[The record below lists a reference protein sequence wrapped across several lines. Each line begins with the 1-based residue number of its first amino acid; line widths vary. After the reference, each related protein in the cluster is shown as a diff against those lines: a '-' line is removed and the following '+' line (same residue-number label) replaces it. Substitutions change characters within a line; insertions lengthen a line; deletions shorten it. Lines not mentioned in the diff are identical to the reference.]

1 MHAQVHTDTDVRMDT
16 HARARPHTHARTH
29 ARTRAHTHARTH
41 THTHTHTHARVRA
54 HTKRTPANNKTTLC
68 MDSDLISCCRNCFQM
83 IAQMFSDLRDR
94 QITKT
99 LSKTTGRYVT
109 LKPRTPTVAASFNE
123 SLLSLIDTMSRSV
136 RNNKNNNNNNVHLSC
151 AHQRLSA
158 HMIDINLNTIFYTY
172 VEHLPK
178 QFT

>member
-1 MHAQVHTDTDVRMDT
+1 
-16 HARARPHTHARTH
+16 
-29 ARTRAHTHARTH
+29 
-41 THTHTHTHARVRA
+41 
-54 HTKRTPANNKTTLC
+54 

-158 HMIDINLNTIFYTY
+158 HMIDINLNTIFYTH